1 MSAATHVIY
10 EVEVEL
16 DPRIVGE
23 YDTWLESHMREVLA
37 CEGFETGRVF
47 VPEDKTADD
56 GWVRRT
62 VHYHVAN
69 RELLQRYFD
78 GSAAALRQQALE
90 RFGTKFRAT
99 RRVFAPR
106 SELATPAGETHGT
119 TATECA
125 NCSTPV
131 TGEFCGHCGQ
141 ENKVY
146 LRGFHKVLGD
156 FLGDLFNFDSRLF
169 GSLWPLLVRPGL
181 LTKEYLAGRRVR
193 FIPPVRMYLFS
204 SLFFFGMVA
213 FFVSGG
219 RLDLS
224 DQAERE
230 AAADLAAERSSEV
243 VAPATRPSAPASTP
257 AEPDA
262 DPERGT
268 AVVGGPGFGI
278 RVNEDDA
285 SVQFTDEESGWLKDA
300 EDRATHNVQKLR
312 EDKDF
317 RQLFIERGVGNL
329 PLMMFL
335 LLPVYALML
344 KLLYLRSGRYY
355 VEHIIY
361 ALHIHSF
368 LFLTLGGVLAWILT
382 APWFG
387 YRAAPPGLLIA
398 AFWTW
403 IALYAWFAMKRMYGQ
418 GWWKTSVKYVFL
430 GFSYVVLLAFAL
442 VGAIFLT
449 LST

>member
-1 MSAATHVIY
+1 MSTATHVIY

-23 YDTWLESHMREVLA
+23 YDTWLELHMREVLA
-37 CEGFETGRVF
+37 CEGFETGRVL

-62 VHYHVAN
+62 VHYHVAS

-78 GSAAALRQQALE
+78 GPAAALRQQALE

-106 SELATPAGETHGT
+106 SELATPAGETQGT

-131 TGEFCGHCGQ
+131 SGEFCGHCGQ

-213 FFVSGG
+213 FFVSSG

-230 AAADLAAERSSEV
+230 AAADIAKERASEV
-243 VAPATRPSAPASTP
+243 ATPAPPTAAATRP
-257 AEPDA
+257 PDA
-262 DPERGT
+262 TTDDDG
-268 AVVGGPGFGI
+268 GFGI
-278 RVNEDDA
+278 RVNGDDTN
-285 SVQFTDEESGWLKDA
+285 VQFTDDESGWLKDA
-300 EDRATHNVQKLR
+300 EDRATHNVKKLR

-317 RQLFIERGVGNL
+317 RQLFVERGVGNL

-335 LLPVYALML
+335 LLPVYALLL

-368 LFLTLGGVLAWILT
+368 LFLTLGGVLAWFLT

-387 YRAAPPGLLIA
+387 YEAAPPGLLSA
-398 AFWTW
+398 AFWAW
-403 IALYAWFAMKRMYGQ
+403 IVLYAWFAMKRMYGQ
-418 GWWKTSVKYVFL
+418 GWWKTSVKYAFL
-430 GFSYVVLLAFAL
+430 GFSYLVLLTFAL

>member
-1 MSAATHVIY
+1 MSTATHVIY

-23 YDTWLESHMREVLA
+23 YDTWLELHMREVLA
-37 CEGFETGRVF
+37 WEGFETGRVF
-47 VPEDKTADD
+47 VPEDALADD

-62 VHYHVAN
+62 VHYHVAS

-78 GSAAALRQQALE
+78 GPAAALREQALD
-90 RFGTKFRAT
+90 RFGTRFRAT

-106 SELATPAGETHGT
+106 SELATPAGETGGT

-131 TGEFCGHCGQ
+131 SGEFCGHCGQ

-146 LRGFHKVLGD
+146 LRGFHKVLAD
-156 FLGDLFNFDSRLF
+156 FLGDLLNFDSRLF

-204 SLFFFGMVA
+204 SLIFFGTVA
-213 FFVSGG
+213 LFVSSG

-224 DQAERE
+224 DQAERD
-230 AAADLAAERSSEV
+230 AAADLTKQRGSEV
-243 VAPATRPSAPASTP
+243 APGGPPGTDGELRPDPEVAGGKDFGIHVNDDDSNVEFT
-257 AEPDA
+257 DA
-262 DPERGT
+262 D
-268 AVVGGPGFGI
+268 
-278 RVNEDDA
+278 
-285 SVQFTDEESGWLKDA
+285 SGWLKDA

-312 EDKDF
+312 EDKEF
-317 RQLFIERGVGNL
+317 RQLFVERGIGNV

-335 LLPVYALML
+335 LLPVYAFLL

-368 LFLTLGGVLAWILT
+368 MFLTLGSVLGWFLM

-387 YRAAPPGLLIA
+387 YRAAPPSLLIV
-398 AFWTW
+398 AFWGW
-403 IALYAWFAMKRMYGQ
+403 ILLYAWFAMKRMYGQ
-418 GWWKTSVKYVFL
+418 GWWKTTMKYFFL
-430 GFSYVVLLAFAL
+430 GIAYIFLLVFAL
-442 VGAIFLT
+442 LGAVFIT